1 MMRVSAGIVRYPDG
15 RILICRPGEGR
26 KNAHLWEFPGG
37 KLEPGE
43 TGEQAIVRE
52 IQEELEVTI
61 GNLDY
66 LCTVEHDYEAF
77 HLSMQCYL
85 ANILSGEFK
94 EHAHED
100 MKWLD
105 TNNLWDVDWLP
116 ADVKVVRELEKKLGL
131 K

>member
-1 MMRVSAGIVRYPDG
+1 
-15 RILICRPGEGR
+15 
-26 KNAHLWEFPGG
+26 
-37 KLEPGE
+37 
-43 TGEQAIVRE
+43 
-52 IQEELEVTI
+52 
-61 GNLDY
+61 
-66 LCTVEHDYEAF
+66 
-77 HLSMQCYL
+77 MQCYL

-105 TNNLWDVDWLP
+105 ANNLWDVDWLP